1 MQANILQ
8 TIIAHKRGE
17 IERRSHETPE
27 AALREHALAT
37 APPPPMIDALRASPM
52 GLIAEVKH
60 RSPSAGI
67 IRDPFDPAEIAAGY
81 ERAGAQALSVLVDQ
95 EFFGGG
101 EDRVVAAHRASGL
114 PILYKE
120 FVVAPWQVWHA
131 RSIGASAVLLI
142 IGVLD
147 EPECARLMEVA
158 RHAGLETLVEVHDAE
173 QMRMAVAVGAS
184 LVGINNRDLTSFTVS
199 LDTTYALMDG
209 APAGCTLVSESGIR
223 TAEDVERLR
232 EAGVH
237 AVLVGEHLLRQ
248 PDPEAA
254 VRELMGIAWASS

>member
-1 MQANILQ
+1 MPPNILQ

-17 IERRSHETPE
+17 IERRSRETPE
-27 AALREHALAT
+27 AVLRERALASA
-37 APPPPMIDALRASPM
+37 APPPMADALRAAPM

-60 RSPSAGI
+60 RSPSAGV
-67 IRDPFDPAEIAAGY
+67 IRDPFDPAAIAAGY
-81 ERAGAQALSVLVDQ
+81 ERAGAQALSVLVDR

-101 EDRVVAAHRASGL
+101 EDRVAAARGASRL

-120 FVVAPWQVWHA
+120 FVIAPWQVWHA

-142 IGVLD
+142 VGVLD
-147 EPECARLMEVA
+147 EPACARLMAIA
-158 RHAGLETLVEVHDAE
+158 RDAGLETLVEVHDTD
-173 QMRMAVAVGAS
+173 QMRTAAAIGAS

-199 LDTTYALMDG
+199 LDTTYALMEG

-232 EAGVH
+232 AAGIH

-248 PDPEAA
+248 ADPEAA
-254 VRELMGIAWASS
+254 VRDLMGVAWATA